1 VLLTDVELDSEDV
14 LWLATELIVT
24 GRSDTAEAL
33 LHADDEDTD
42 MALTIVQRDTLLQV
56 LDDPPQRLAQ
66 LRAAL
71 LDEQT
76 WGDLI

>member
-1 VLLTDVELDSEDV
+1 MLLAGIELDSEDV
-14 LWLATELIVT
+14 IWLATELIVT
-24 GRSDTAEAL
+24 RHSDTAAAL
-33 LHADDEDTD
+33 LHADAEGTD
-42 MALTIVQRDTLLQV
+42 VALTVDQRAALLEV

-76 WGDLI
+76 RGGLI

>member
-1 VLLTDVELDSEDV
+1 MLIAGVELDSDDV
-14 LWLATELIVT
+14 LWLATELIVA
-24 GRSDTAEAL
+24 GHSDTAEAV

-42 MALTIVQRDTLLQV
+42 MALTIVERDTLLQI
-56 LDDPPQRLAQ
+56 LDDSPQRLAQ

-76 WGDLI
+76 WGGLI

>member
-1 VLLTDVELDSEDV
+1 MLIAGVELDSDDV

-24 GRSDTAEAL
+24 GHGDTAEAL

-56 LDDPPQRLAQ
+56 QPSPQR
-66 LRAAL
+66 RRETSVTFSAAGGSVKL
-71 LDEQT
+71 
-76 WGDLI
+76 

>member
-1 VLLTDVELDSEDV
+1 MCDV

-24 GRSDTAEAL
+24 GHGDTAEAL

-56 LDDPPQRLAQ
+56 LDDPPQRPAQ